1 MFCELIHELN
11 SSNLINLLS
20 LSVTTFTILANE
32 IISTSGSSNTTTEFS
47 SQSPDHLRVMTNIMN
62 ITTVRDIWVLSVLEV
77 FLFVEPLTNK
87 KRSAGVVLESSSGSV
102 FTDVNSIGTVSKGSF
117 LGNSVSPGL
126 SSGSE
131 FSTPGQSNNTEVL
144 SFFVVT
150 IKAFLNEAISAGT
163 GAGRSG
169 RRRRS
174 RCGRGR

>member
-1 MFCELIHELN
+1 MFRELIHELN

-32 IISTSGSSNTTTEFS
+32 IISTSGSSNSTSEFS

-77 FLFVEPLTNK
+77 FLFVEPLADK

-102 FTDVNSIGTVSKGSF
+102 FTDVNSIFTVSKGSF
-117 LGNSVSPGL
+117 LGNGVSPGL

-131 FSTPGQSNNTEVL
+131 FSTPGQSNNTKVL
-144 SFFVVT
+144 SFNVVA
-150 IKAFLNEAISAGT
+150 IKAGLGEARDFA
-163 GAGRSG
+163 SG
-169 RRRRS
+169 RRCS
-174 RCGRGR
+174 